1 MSHISEVFER
11 ASIQSIREYLL
22 RGISNDEINPMNYT
36 EHLAKAQKAVTQLI
50 AERLPNSEEHEEIKD
65 RIYDY
70 AGACEDVYMEI
81 GLQCGFILAMEIVH
95 NMQRK

>member
-1 MSHISEVFER
+1 MSHISEVFKR
-11 ASIQSIREYLL
+11 ASIQSLREYLL
-22 RGISNDEINPMNYT
+22 RGISNDEINPMDYT
-36 EHLAKAQKAVTQLI
+36 EHLAKAHKAVNQLI
-50 AERLPNSEEHEEIKD
+50 EERFPNSEQHEAIKD

-95 NMQRK
+95 NVRRK